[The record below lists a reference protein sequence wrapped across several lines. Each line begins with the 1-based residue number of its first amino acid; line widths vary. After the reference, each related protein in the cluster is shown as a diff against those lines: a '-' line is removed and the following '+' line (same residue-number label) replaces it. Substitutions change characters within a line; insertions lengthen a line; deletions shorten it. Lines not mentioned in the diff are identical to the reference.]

1 MNRKTISICQRS
13 LHKSAMVRHRQR
25 HVFGKEI
32 EALPGFLIPI
42 ADAVQGQGFFAIGD
56 LDDVIGSDTRCQVRG
71 FQ

>member
-1 MNRKTISICQRS
+1 
-13 LHKSAMVRHRQR
+13 MVRHRQR